1 MKYIALLA
9 VITPLLAQQQPKALS
24 NKEYSALTERAIQL
38 MESVSIVIPDL
49 PRATGPLLDQ
59 LKNARAEL
67 NRGANPAAAYRF
79 TEQAKR
85 FLTIADAMPR
95 PYPFPE
101 MGLKQFSELRETIT
115 QLDLNFEG
123 LLIQQQAALRPADR
137 DQISRYA
144 EANSKIAPP
153 NASNPRV
160 VFLGDSITDGWRL
173 NEYFPGKDYV
183 NRGISG
189 QITSQM
195 LARMKAD
202 VMDLRPQAI
211 VLLGGTN
218 DIARGTPLTTIQ
230 NNIAMICDLA
240 DKARIK
246 VILASVLPI
255 HDYNSNV
262 NPAFQ
267 MSKTRPPDT
276 IRNLNFWIRT
286 FAENRR
292 YTFLNYY
299 DSMRDGAGFLR
310 KDLAEDGLHPNAIG
324 YRLMA
329 PLVERAIEATI
340 TPAGPAPRKR
350 GRFGL

>member
-1 MKYIALLA
+1 MKYLALFALFLPLA
-9 VITPLLAQQQPKALS
+9 AQQQLKALTT
-24 NKEYSALTERAIQL
+24 KEYSELTERAIQL

-59 LKNARAEL
+59 LKSTRNEL
-67 NRGANPAAAYRF
+67 TRSVSAAPAYRF
-79 TEQAKR
+79 TEMSKR

-95 PYPFPE
+95 PYPFPDL
-101 MGLKQFSELRETIT
+101 GLKQFGELRETVSRLET
-115 QLDLNFEG
+115 NFEA
-123 LLIQQQAALRPADR
+123 LLLQQQAALRPPDR
-137 DQISRYA
+137 DQLSRYA
-144 EANSKIAPP
+144 EANSKVTSPA
-153 NASNPRV
+153 AGNPRV

-173 NEYFPGKDYV
+173 NEYFPGKDYI

-202 VMDLRPQAI
+202 VIDLKPQAI

-230 NNIAMICDLA
+230 NNITMICDLA
-240 DKARIK
+240 DKAHIK

-255 HDYNSNV
+255 HDYNMSV
-262 NPAFQ
+262 NPAYQ
-267 MSKTRPPDT
+267 MSKTRPPAT
-276 IRNLNFWIRT
+276 INNLNFWIRA

-292 YTFLNYY
+292 YTYLNYY
-299 DSMRDGAGFLR
+299 DSMRDGAGYLR

-329 PLVERAIEATI
+329 PLVERAIDATI
-340 TPAGPAPRKR
+340 TPATPAQRKR